1 MTRARDPQAG
11 VSLVEVMVVL
21 AIVGIMTGVAVLGFG
36 GVGGGTGAEAEARRL
51 ADRLQLA
58 ADEALVTG
66 APRAL
71 QWSAAGYRFVV
82 WDEQESGWRPEARP
96 LLSETHE
103 LPRGLTLRGPEG
115 EAAVLAAAD
124 RAVTPVTL
132 ALGGAGGS
140 WTVAFDGLTARAAPE
155 AP

>member
-1 MTRARDPQAG
+1 MTRARDPEAG

-21 AIVGIMTGVAVLGFG
+21 AIIGIMTGITVLGLG
-36 GVGGGTGAEAEARRL
+36 GSGGTGAEAEARRL

-71 QWSAAGYRFVV
+71 QWSAAGYRFLV
-82 WDEQESGWRPEARP
+82 WDGREGGWRSEDRP

-103 LPRGLTLRGPEG
+103 LPRGLALRGAEP
-115 EAAVLAAAD
+115 EAAILVAANRAAA
-124 RAVTPVTL
+124 PVTL
-132 ALGGAGGS
+132 AFGGAGGS

>member
-1 MTRARDPQAG
+1 MTRARDPEAG

-21 AIVGIMTGVAVLGFG
+21 AIVGIMAGVAVLGLG
-36 GVGGGTGAEAEARRL
+36 GGGGTGAEAEARRL

-71 QWSAAGYRFVV
+71 QWSPDAYRFLV
-82 WDEQESGWRPEARP
+82 WDGQERGWRPEGRP
-96 LLSETHE
+96 LLSDAHE
-103 LPRGLTLRGPEG
+103 LPRGLALRSAEG
-115 EAAVLAAAD
+115 EAVIVLAADSA
-124 RAVTPVTL
+124 AAPATL
-132 ALGGAGGS
+132 AVDGADTS
-140 WTVAFDGLTARAAPE
+140 WTVAFDGLTAHVAPG